1 FFGYSITACARGYL
15 GAYTSNVI
23 GVSASQTA
31 TFAIIRNYFIAA
43 ISTFAIGYVA
53 VKLKSE
59 SKTIGVYSLISGIL
73 MIIMLLSAG
82 NFSLCIGSTFIFAIA
97 YTGMRGL
104 YFAVPAEVGIP
115 VHLTGVTTGIMSLIG
130 YLPD

>member
-1 FFGYSITACARGYL
+1 M
-15 GAYTSNVI
+15 
-23 GVSASQTA
+23 
-31 TFAIIRNYFIAA
+31 
-43 ISTFAIGYVA
+43 
-53 VKLKSE
+53 KLKSE

-130 YLPD
+130 YLPDVFLQNWPADGWISMDWQVTIISGTGALPVR